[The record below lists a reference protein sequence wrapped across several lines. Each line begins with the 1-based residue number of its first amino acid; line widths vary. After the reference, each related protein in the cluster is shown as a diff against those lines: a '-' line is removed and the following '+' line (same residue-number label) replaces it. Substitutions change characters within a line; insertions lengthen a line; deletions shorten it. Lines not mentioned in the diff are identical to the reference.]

1 MIINKDFYYID
12 NDKLELRTVSA
23 YQLLS
28 NFDDHDYVYVEFKW
42 SLAKLV
48 ECLTQDDYLNRLIH
62 GDLYLILCNSHEAFH
77 DLVHE
82 IYVRVVKELQI
93 PEHKILLLSESADIL
108 DEVKRVS
115 SSLGKQEIKV
125 KWARIFEWSACQHTV
140 HYQKGIQNAK
150 LIEKPFSKAYLNF
163 NRRWRL
169 HRPAL
174 VALLKANNLLD
185 RGYVSLAPVEGHT
198 WENIWWQLLHYHND
212 EIKTTLEQHK
222 EEICSLPPL
231 FLDTTEL
238 YNNQAAWD
246 DTTEYLYNDSYFSI
260 VAETNYYDDKPG
272 RFLSEKV
279 FKPVIMKHP
288 FILVANAY
296 SLKLFKEL
304 GYKTFSPF
312 IDESYDNIED
322 NSKRLLAII
331 NEVKRLSYLN
341 TPQLSDYLQG
351 LNEICEYNYQFLMS
365 KNIFITD
372 LN

>member
-12 NDKLELRTVSA
+12 NDRLELRTISA

-28 NFDDHDYVYVEFKW
+28 KFDNHEYVYVEFKW
-42 SLAKLV
+42 SLAKLA
-48 ECLTQDDYLNRLIH
+48 ECLAQNDYLNRLVH

-82 IYVRVVKELQI
+82 IYVLAVKELQI

-108 DEVKRVS
+108 DEVKRVA

-125 KWARIFEWSACQHTV
+125 KWARIFEWSAHQHTLY
-140 HYQKGIQNAK
+140 YQQGKQKAK
-150 LIEKPFSKAYLNF
+150 LIDKPFSKAYLNF

-174 VALLKANNLLD
+174 VALLHANDLLD
-185 RGYVSLAPVEGHT
+185 RGHVSLAPIEGYT
-198 WENIWWQLLHYHND
+198 WENIWWQLMQYHND
-212 EIKTTLEQHK
+212 EIKAILEPNK
-222 EEICSLPPL
+222 DKICNLPPL
-231 FLDTTEL
+231 FLDTQEL
-238 YNNQAAWD
+238 YNNQATYD
-246 DTTEYLYNDSYFSI
+246 DATEYLYNDSYFSI

-288 FILVANAY
+288 FILVSNPH
-296 SLKLFKEL
+296 SLKLFREL

-312 IDESYDNIED
+312 IDESYDSIED
-322 NSKRLLAII
+322 NSKRLLAIVDEI
-331 NEVKRLSYLN
+331 KRLSYL
-341 TPQLSDYLQG
+341 TPSQLSEFLQG
-351 LNEICEYNYQFLMS
+351 LNSVCEYNYQLSMS
-365 KNIFITD
+365 KEIFITD

>member
-42 SLAKLV
+42 SLAKLA
-48 ECLTQDDYLNRLIH
+48 ECLAQDDYLNRLIH

-108 DEVKRVS
+108 DEVKRVA

-125 KWARIFEWSACQHTV
+125 KWARIFEWGACQHAV

-174 VALLKANNLLD
+174 
-185 RGYVSLAPVEGHT
+185 
-198 WENIWWQLLHYHND
+198 
-212 EIKTTLEQHK
+212 EI
-222 EEICSLPPL
+222 
-231 FLDTTEL
+231 
-238 YNNQAAWD
+238 
-246 DTTEYLYNDSYFSI
+246 
-260 VAETNYYDDKPG
+260 G
-272 RFLSEKV
+272 RAHV
-279 FKPVIMKHP
+279 
-288 FILVANAY
+288 
-296 SLKLFKEL
+296 
-304 GYKTFSPF
+304 
-312 IDESYDNIED
+312 
-322 NSKRLLAII
+322 
-331 NEVKRLSYLN
+331 
-341 TPQLSDYLQG
+341 
-351 LNEICEYNYQFLMS
+351 
-365 KNIFITD
+365 
-372 LN
+372 